1 LDLHAPHEVGN
12 DESAFV
18 SFDITHKIMAQ
29 TGIDE
34 AMIERLVRGFYAKV
48 QSDPVLGPI
57 FAAQVGDWNAHITK
71 LCSFWSSVAL
81 MSRRYHGQPMQAHL
95 NLPVDRSHFDRW
107 IALFEETATNLCP
120 PDATAHFVERA
131 RCIADSIE
139 RWGGKAHR
147 AAGMDEGFLKLRWLT
162 PSSHR
167 HLDVCGFP
175 CRP

>member
-1 LDLHAPHEVGN
+1 MMQSPQEGGPERRARLIPIVVACDRSTVLCRGLSRPSRRLTRCAFLDLHAPHEVGN

-71 LCSFWSSVAL
+71 LCSFW
-81 MSRRYHGQPMQAHL
+81 
-95 NLPVDRSHFDRW
+95 
-107 IALFEETATNLCP
+107 
-120 PDATAHFVERA
+120 
-131 RCIADSIE
+131 
-139 RWGGKAHR
+139 
-147 AAGMDEGFLKLRWLT
+147 
-162 PSSHR
+162 
-167 HLDVCGFP
+167 
-175 CRP
+175 